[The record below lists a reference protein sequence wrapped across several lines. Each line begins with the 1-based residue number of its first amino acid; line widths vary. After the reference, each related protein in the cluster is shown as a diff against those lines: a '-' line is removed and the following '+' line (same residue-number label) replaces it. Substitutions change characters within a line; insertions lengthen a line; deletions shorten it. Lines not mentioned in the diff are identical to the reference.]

1 MAGLLYPGLNH
12 ATQLFETKRQKETG
26 LQLYTVGALMEA
38 DAKGTL
44 QKLAAIGYKE
54 LESAGSS
61 KGNYYGY
68 KPKEFA
74 AMVKD
79 MGMTWRSEHVAGF
92 PITMASV
99 MKMAKSA
106 EDSAQIQKLA
116 PMIEGMAKTPNLKN
130 NAQQLADEA
139 AEGGLTYVVCSG
151 MPVDSMD
158 DVKTAVDVLNKAG
171 EICKKA
177 GLQFA
182 YHNHHFEFIK
192 VDGIIPFDYMMA
204 NTDKNLMKPELDLGW
219 AVVAG
224 YDPVEIFKKYPGRI
238 PLWHVKDINKTTKA
252 PTELGSGMIDFKRI
266 FDQSETSGM
275 KYYFIEQDAPPRP
288 MENATEDFNN
298 LKKILA

>member
-1 MAGLLYPGLNH
+1 MTNRRKFLQQSGTLAMAGILYPGLSH
-12 ATQLFETKRQKETG
+12 ADHLFEIKAPKNTG

-79 MGMTWRSEHVAGF
+79 LGMTWRSEHVAGF

-99 MKMAKSA
+99 MKMAKSS

-116 PMIEGMAKTPNLKN
+116 PMIEGMAKTPNLKS

-204 NTDKNLMKPELDLGW
+204 NTDKKLMKAELDLGW

-224 YDPVEIFKKYPGRI
+224 YDPVEIFKKYRDAF
-238 PLWHVKDINKTTKA
+238 HC
-252 PTELGSGMIDFKRI
+252 GM
-266 FDQSETSGM
+266 
-275 KYYFIEQDAPPRP
+275 
-288 MENATEDFNN
+288 
-298 LKKILA
+298 